1 MRVLNSSELFWISGG
16 SEETRA
22 AGQEAGKKAGEAV
35 GKMVVNSIEFAAA
48 VVTIGIAL
56 VALGAIG
63 ASS

>member
-1 MRVLNSSELFWISGG
+1 MRVLNNSELLWISGG

-48 VVTIGIAL
+48 VVTIGIAF
-56 VALGAIG
+56 VAIVATG